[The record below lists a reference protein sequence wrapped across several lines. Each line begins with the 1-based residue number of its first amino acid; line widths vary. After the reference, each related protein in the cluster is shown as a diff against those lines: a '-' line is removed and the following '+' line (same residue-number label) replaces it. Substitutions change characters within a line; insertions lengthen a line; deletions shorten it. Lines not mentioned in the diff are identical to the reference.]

1 VIKPNVMRGLW
12 SLTWLEIKIFAR
24 EPLGAIGTV
33 AFPVV
38 VFLLLQRMAPRGMNV
53 ASAPLS
59 MRGIFGDGGVAVF
72 VSMLIAIS
80 AVQSLVTIVS
90 IYREGGILKR
100 LRATPLRPATIL
112 SAHVLA
118 KVLLTAVTM
127 IAMILAGKRYFTLG
141 AEVPVASFVLALIVS
156 VVSILSIGFVIA
168 SIVPTAR
175 FAQPIGAL
183 LWYPIIGLS
192 GLFVPVESL
201 PPTLHSIARL
211 LPLTYVTSLLQ
222 GIWRGDG
229 WIAHA
234 GDLGA
239 LTIVFLVCIATS
251 SRVFRWE

>member
-1 VIKPNVMRGLW
+1 MRGLW
-12 SLTWLEIKIFAR
+12 SLTWLEVKIFCR
-24 EPLGAIGTV
+24 EPLGAVGTV
-33 AFPVV
+33 VFPVV
-38 VFLLLQRMAPRGMNV
+38 IFLFLQRVVPRGVNV
-53 ASAPLS
+53 ASAPVS

-118 KVLLTAVTM
+118 KVLLTALTM
-127 IAMILAGKRYFTLG
+127 IAMVLAGKRYFTLG
-141 AEVPVASFVLALIVS
+141 ADVPVVSFVLALIVS

-183 LWYPIIGLS
+183 LWYPMIALS
-192 GLFVPVESL
+192 GLFVPLSSL
-201 PPTLHSIARL
+201 PPKLRAIARV

-222 GIWRGDG
+222 GIWRGEG
-229 WIAHA
+229 WIVHA
-234 GDLGA
+234 TDVGA
-239 LTIVFLVCIATS
+239 LAV
-251 SRVFRWE
+251 